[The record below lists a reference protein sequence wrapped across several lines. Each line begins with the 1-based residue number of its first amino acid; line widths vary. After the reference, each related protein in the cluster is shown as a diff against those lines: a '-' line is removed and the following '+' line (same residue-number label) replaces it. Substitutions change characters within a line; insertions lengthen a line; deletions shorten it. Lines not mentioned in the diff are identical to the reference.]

1 MGRDYFEIGILG
13 RHRVLAGILQL
24 ALCQRHKFMNILRA
38 SAATSAIAQSEF
50 RNDLSGGQAALTT
63 GRPHI

>member
-24 ALCQRHKFMNILRA
+24 ALCQRHKFVDILRA
-38 SAATSAIAQSEF
+38 PAATSVIAQPEF
-50 RNDLSGGQAALTT
+50 SNDLSGGQAALTT